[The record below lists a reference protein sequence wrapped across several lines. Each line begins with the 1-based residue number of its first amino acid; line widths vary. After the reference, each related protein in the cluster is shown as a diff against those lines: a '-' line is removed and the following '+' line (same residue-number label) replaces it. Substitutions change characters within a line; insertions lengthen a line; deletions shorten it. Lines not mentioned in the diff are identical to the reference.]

1 VRDFVKTAWDYTDLA
16 NAYLQ
21 RPDYSAEGI
30 DKLLALAGVPKGGMI
45 CDVGAGTGH
54 LTKMLAAKG
63 YRVHAVEPNDAM
75 RKNGIEVTK
84 ASKNVSWFEGTG
96 EATGQPTGRFDMV
109 TFGSSFNVTDRTAAL
124 KETTRLLV
132 SKGWFACMWN
142 HRDLADPTQKAIET
156 IISAEVP
163 GYDYGARREDQ
174 TEVIRAS
181 KLFSEPVYLEGQV
194 THEQSIEA
202 CIEAWFS
209 HATLQRQ
216 AGSKFQ
222 VVVEKIA
229 HFLKGLPG
237 KSITIPYTTR
247 IWAAQKVA

>member
-1 VRDFVKTAWDYTDLA
+1 MKTAWDYTDLA

-21 RPDYSAEGI
+21 RPDYSSDGI
-30 DKLLALAGVPKGGMI
+30 EKLLTLAAVPKGGMI

-63 YRVHAVEPNDAM
+63 FKVHAVEPNDAM

-84 ASKNVSWFEGTG
+84 ASKNVEWFEGTG
-96 EATGQPTGRFDMV
+96 ESTGQPSGRFNLV
-109 TFGSSFNVTDRTAAL
+109 TFGSSFNVTDRAAAL
-124 KETTRLLV
+124 KETSRLLV

-142 HRDLADPTQKAIET
+142 HRDLNDPIQHAIEKL
-156 IISAEVP
+156 ISSEIP

-174 TEVIRAS
+174 AEVIKAS
-181 KLFSEPVYLEGQV
+181 KLFSDPVAFEGQV
-194 THEQSIEA
+194 THKQSIAA

-216 AGSKFQ
+216 AGDKFQ

-229 HFLKGLPG
+229 QFLNGLPG
-237 KSITIPYTTR
+237 PTITIPYTTR
-247 IWAAQKVA
+247 IWAAQKLA